1 MDSKPVVKH
10 SALDKFKHDITP
22 GRITYIIKGF
32 TNLVNLIEPMK
43 SFEWY
48 SPLSLHSIQ
57 IQLAFSVLHPV
68 KQFEILYLYACVLL
82 LVESVILGWD
92 STLLPF
98 ELVFAEG
105 LSLRAHPI
113 RPISGLINSLPLR
126 SSA

>member
-1 MDSKPVVKH
+1 MGKRLSFL
-10 SALDKFKHDITP
+10 AKFKQDITL
-22 GRITYIIKGF
+22 GRISDIIKGF
-32 TNLVNLIEPMK
+32 ANLVNLIEPMK

-82 LVESVILGWD
+82 LAESVRLGWD

-113 RPISGLINSLPLR
+113 RPISAVIDSLPLR
-126 SSA
+126 RSA

>member
-1 MDSKPVVKH
+1 MGKRLSFL
-10 SALDKFKHDITP
+10 AKFKQDITP
-22 GRITYIIKGF
+22 GRITDIIKGF
-32 TNLVNLIEPMK
+32 ANLVNLIEPMK

-57 IQLAFSVLHPV
+57 IQLDFSVLHPV

-82 LVESVILGWD
+82 LAESVRLGWD

-113 RPISGLINSLPLR
+113 RPISAVIDSLPLR
-126 SSA
+126 RSA

>member
-1 MDSKPVVKH
+1 MGKRLSFL
-10 SALDKFKHDITP
+10 AKFKQDITP
-22 GRITYIIKGF
+22 GRITDIIKGF
-32 TNLVNLIEPMK
+32 ANLVNLIEPMK
-43 SFEWY
+43 

-57 IQLAFSVLHPV
+57 IQLAFSVLHPI

-82 LVESVILGWD
+82 LDESVRLGWD

-113 RPISGLINSLPLR
+113 RPISGLINSHPLR